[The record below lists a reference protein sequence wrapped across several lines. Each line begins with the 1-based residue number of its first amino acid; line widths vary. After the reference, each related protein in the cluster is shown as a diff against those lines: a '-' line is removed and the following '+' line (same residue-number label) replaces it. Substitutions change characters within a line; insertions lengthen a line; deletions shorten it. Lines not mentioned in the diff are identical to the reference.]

1 MIQYRKGHTSMH
13 QSKQR
18 NSREGLSNLSGK
30 SGKNERSTD
39 YSVRSRLGISTKTVG
54 NDTQCVTTFLK
65 EVSLHVGTYA
75 EVKKQEMK
83 HRSQQM
89 LQQSS

>member
-1 MIQYRKGHTSMH
+1 MFES
-13 QSKQR
+13 
-18 NSREGLSNLSGK
+18 E
-30 SGKNERSTD
+30 KNERSTD
-39 YSVRSRLGISTKTVG
+39 YLVRSLGISTKTVG
-54 NDTQCVTTFLK
+54 NDTQYVTAFPK
-65 EVSLHVGTYA
+65 EVSLGTYA